1 MSDLEKHIIEY
12 RDRMNTAEPSSGHLK
27 RFIKRLR
34 QQDQRPVRKVNFRH
48 VLQIAA
54 SMAIILTSAVVI
66 VKTGKGGNK
75 IAENQAVEMFQETT
89 SFYAR
94 QVNERYDDIAAIPFD
109 SEKEQE
115 ILLSELSEMDDY
127 YKELLRELDAN
138 PGDERVMNALIQ
150 HYRIKLQVLDQ
161 IIEQL
166 IQFKNSNTQENE
178 KSTI

>member
-1 MSDLEKHIIEY
+1 MSDLEKHIIEC
-12 RDRMNTAEPSSGHLK
+12 RDQMDTSEPPSGHLK
-27 RFIKRLR
+27 RFSKRLR
-34 QQDQRPVRKVNFRH
+34 QNNQQPGKKINLRH
-48 VLQIAA
+48 ALQIAA
-54 SMAIILTSAVVI
+54 SLAILLTSTVLI

-75 IAENQAVEMFQETT
+75 IAEAPVVEEFQETT

-115 ILLSELSEMDDY
+115 ILLRELSEMDDY

-161 IIEQL
+161 IIDQL
-166 IQFKNSNTQENE
+166 SQFKNSNTEKNE

>member
-12 RDRMNTAEPSSGHLK
+12 RDRMDNAEPSSGHLK
-27 RFIKRLR
+27 RFSKRLR
-34 QQDQRPVRKVNFRH
+34 QQEQRPVRKINFRH
-48 VLQIAA
+48 ALQIAA
-54 SMAIILTSAVVI
+54 SLAIILTSAIVI

-75 IAENQAVEMFQETT
+75 IAENQPVEVFQETT

-127 YKELLRELDAN
+127 YKELLRELNAN

-150 HYRIKLQVLDQ
+150 HYRIKLQVMDQ

-166 IQFKNSNTQENE
+166 SQFNNANTQENE

>member
-12 RDRMNTAEPSSGHLK
+12 RDRMDTSEPSDGHLK
-27 RFIKRLR
+27 RFSKRLR
-34 QQDQRPVRKVNFRH
+34 QQEQRPFRKINFRH
-48 VLQIAA
+48 ALQIAA
-54 SMAIILTSAVVI
+54 SLAIILTSGVVI
-66 VKTGKGGNK
+66 LKTGKGGNK
-75 IAENQAVEMFQETT
+75 IAENQPIEVFQETT

-109 SEKEQE
+109 SEKEKE

-127 YKELLRELDAN
+127 YKELLRELGAN

-150 HYRIKLQVLDQ
+150 HYRIKLQVMDQ

>member
-1 MSDLEKHIIEY
+1 MSDLEKHIIEN
-12 RDRMNTAEPSSGHLK
+12 RDRMDTAEPSSGHLK
-27 RFIKRLR
+27 RFRKGLR
-34 QQDQRPVRKVNFRH
+34 QQEQRPVRKINFRH
-48 VLQIAA
+48 ALQIAA
-54 SMAIILTSAVVI
+54 SLAIILTSGIVI

-75 IAENQAVEMFQETT
+75 IAVHPVVEEFQETT

-115 ILLSELSEMDDY
+115 ILLSELSEMDEY
-127 YKELLRELDAN
+127 YKELLQELDAN

-166 IQFKNSNTQENE
+166 SQFKNPNTEENE